1 MEKMFA
7 ASPQIDPKICTLCLE
22 CVRQCAAGAMTP
34 TDNTIEIDRKKCIS
48 CFCCQEMCP
57 AGAITVR
64 SGPLARLLRLGR

>member
-1 MEKMFA
+1 V
-7 ASPQIDPKICTLCLE
+7 TLCLE
-22 CVRQCAAGAMTP
+22 CVRHCAAGAMSP
-34 TDNTIEIDRKKCIS
+34 ASGAIVIDKKKCIS